1 MTDLSSC
8 ISDLKK
14 TLGAVAIGKNQEN
27 YNAKLTV
34 KTLSQSILDEPTI
47 EILLQNVFFVVR
59 DCLFGL

>member
-1 MTDLSSC
+1 M
-8 ISDLKK
+8 IKK
-14 TLGAVAIGKNQEN
+14 TLGVVAIGKNQEK
-27 YNAKLTV
+27 YNAKMTV

>member
-34 KTLSQSILDEPTI
+34 KTLSQSILDEPMV
-47 EILLQNVFFVVR
+47 EILLQNFF
-59 DCLFGL
+59 G